1 MAAPCGRS
9 NAAVSVKEEQE
20 EQEEQ
25 EWRAYPGG
33 NNWWCSDEQSSAT
46 SKAKEGWYDDW
57 GGQEEWY
64 ADGNW
69 WPANPSIKTEAFDE
83 WGTENGS
90 GAAKQS
96 KKRSLEEEVGL
107 DLSQYH
113 PKDAVR
119 RFFTRYCSG
128 PATSADYYYD
138 SPSYE
143 PGVVARLIT
152 PSFYSRVFVGEPLRT
167 QKDREESAA
176 KVFCEDPQVIEAAK
190 NLPPPI
196 KKCKQL
202 LSGAATQHAPS
213 VAVGRGRVNGDSARS
228 LYASICQANGCRN
241 MFEDGNA

>member
-20 EQEEQ
+20 GREEQEEQ

-33 NNWWCSDEQSSAT
+33 NNWWYSDEQSSAT
-46 SKAKEGWYDDW
+46 SKVKDEWYDDW

-69 WPANPSIKTEAFDE
+69 WTANPSIKTEAFDE

-96 KKRSLEEEVGL
+96 KKRKNPAEEFSLDGSEHGL
-107 DLSQYH
+107 DLSKYH
-113 PKDAVR
+113 PKEAVR
-119 RFFTRYCSG
+119 QFFNRYCCR
-128 PATSADYYYD
+128 PADSTDYYYD
-138 SPSYE
+138 SPGYE
-143 PGVVARLIT
+143 PGVVARLIA

-167 QKDREESAA
+167 QKEREISAA
-176 KVFCEDPQVIEAAK
+176 RVFCQDPQVIEAAR
-190 NLPPPI
+190 NLPPTM
-196 KKCKQL
+196 KECKQ
-202 LSGAATQHAPS
+202 
-213 VAVGRGRVNGDSARS
+213 RGRVRGEDARRV
-228 LYASICQANGCRN
+228 YEEKKQVNGCRT